1 MHSTFS
7 LMSTS
12 DAFTKYSSF
21 ATRLIP
27 ISVEDVDEKTPAQ
40 IAERDAHMR
49 EFLHAFPTDEV
60 KLQADSGNAMMR
72 VELGV
77 R

>member
-12 DAFTKYSSF
+12 NAFTEYSSF

-49 EFLHAFPTDEV
+49 EFLQAFPTDEV
-60 KLQADSGNAMMR
+60 KTQADGGDAMMR

>member
-1 MHSTFS
+1 
-7 LMSTS
+7 MSTS
-12 DAFTKYSSF
+12 DVFAEYFSF

-27 ISVEDVDEKTPAQ
+27 IDVEDVDEKTPSQ
-40 IAERDAHMR
+40 IAEREERMRQFLDA
-49 EFLHAFPTDEV
+49 LPTDEV
-60 KLQADSGNAMMR
+60 KSQADGGDAMMR